1 LRKTPRENLE
11 ENPFTFGKS
20 EQQQANLEETGE
32 RKKNTRKI
40 YGSSRI

>member
-20 EQQQANLEETGE
+20 EQQLEEPGE